1 MATIIGAVDHND
13 DTLALGRT
21 LKRLTQS
28 GDQVVILGIAPS
40 LSNEITDHKVVS
52 SAKRA
57 EQALLNALTEKTGN
71 LSEVIG
77 QTCDV
82 DLVSGAPAEKI
93 IETSIL
99 RKADLVVKEDDELS
113 SNERARMG
121 KVARR
126 LLKRAPSATLIL
138 RNPIDA
144 PTPHIVIA
152 VDNAEDKLDGPQR
165 SLLNARVLE
174 TGVDMAKRLDANEVT
189 LLHVWR
195 MADLQ
200 FLKHPRSGL
209 SEESVDHHIDQNRA
223 VTSKWFESFREE
235 AETKYASSG
244 LSFSTKLIMGEGG
257 KAIAEAASELHSDL
271 LVIGSAN
278 RRGIQ
283 SLFFGN
289 TAENVLSE
297 ALCNL
302 LVVKPADFYQMV
314 TG

>member
-1 MATIIGAVDHND
+1 M
-13 DTLALGRT
+13 
-21 LKRLTQS
+21 
-28 GDQVVILGIAPS
+28 
-40 LSNEITDHKVVS
+40 
-52 SAKRA
+52 
-57 EQALLNALTEKTGN
+57 
-71 LSEVIG
+71 
-77 QTCDV
+77 
-82 DLVSGAPAEKI
+82 
-93 IETSIL
+93 
-99 RKADLVVKEDDELS
+99 
-113 SNERARMG
+113 
-121 KVARR
+121 
-126 LLKRAPSATLIL
+126 
-138 RNPIDA
+138 
-144 PTPHIVIA
+144 
-152 VDNAEDKLDGPQR
+152 DNAEDKLDGPQR

-174 TGVDMAKRLDANEVT
+174 TGVDMARRLDANEVT

-209 SEESVDHHIDQNRA
+209 SEESVDHHIEENRA

-283 SLFFGN
+283 RLFFGN
-289 TAENVLSE
+289 TAENVISE